1 MCKSPTKFKL
11 TEEITKKCKTSSPK
25 KKQNIE
31 IDNDMEEYCQVRSPR
46 PKRVISI

>member
-11 TEEITKKCKTSSPK
+11 SEEIKKRKTLSPK

-31 IDNDMEEYCQVRSPR
+31 TDNDIEEYYEVRSPR